1 MTTRL
6 STAGL
11 ARMSALHPW
20 RVLGIWLLVLVAAIG
35 LASGLGDVLTTES
48 NLTSNPESVIADELL
63 QTRLRTN
70 HDEPS
75 SETVI
80 VTSTT
85 LTIDDPRF
93 QQVVEQTTAD
103 LAAMGE
109 TVTGATNYYASG
121 DASLVSAD
129 GHTTLIPVTLTDE
142 PSTGAYIDA
151 VASHRD
157 TAAGI
162 DVLTIGETTVSY
174 SFDQIAQEDLPRGE
188 ALGIGVGLI
197 ILIVVMGTLVA
208 AGLPILLGI
217 VSIVIALGLAALV
230 GRVIDLSIFVENIIA
245 MIGLAVGIDYALF
258 VVERYR
264 QERRSGVEKI
274 DAITVAGATASKAV
288 LFSGITVILALCGM
302 FFVPISIFRSL
313 GIGSILV
320 VLVAIAAT
328 MTFVPAML
336 SLLGDKIEWPR
347 KRTLTEQV
355 TRGRAEADVAANQG
369 FWGRITTAVMAHP
382 VIAVVLVGGLLLAAT
397 IPYADFERG
406 EAGGASLPESD
417 AKTAFV
423 ILERE
428 FNAGRLSPV
437 QIVVDGMHKQPGAA
451 SVEAALER
459 LSATLATD
467 PAYVRIEPP
476 QWNTAG
482 DLALVNA
489 WLADDAASPA
499 AYAAVTELREH
510 IVPTAFGPANAQ
522 VHVTG
527 ATAENLDFFAAIDTA
542 TPRVFIFVLGLS
554 FVLLLVVFR
563 SIVIPIKALLMNLL
577 SVGATYGLLVLVFQK
592 GYGAG
597 LLGLQQTPVITAWVP
612 IFLFCILFGLSMD
625 YHVILLSR
633 IREHYDLTGDNR
645 ESVAVGLRSTARMI
659 TGAALIMV
667 VVFSGFATGRL
678 VDLQQMGFGL
688 AVAIFID
695 ATLIRTVLVP
705 ASMALLG
712 DRNWYFPRWLAWVPN
727 VSETRPETTHV
738 QIDRAS

>member
-6 STAGL
+6 STARL
-11 ARMSALHPW
+11 ARLSALHPW

-35 LASGLGDVLTTES
+35 LASGIGDVLTTES
-48 NLTSNPESVIADELL
+48 NLTSNPESVIADDLL
-63 QTRLRTN
+63 QTRLRDN
-70 HDEPS
+70 HDEPLA
-75 SETVI
+75 ETVI
-80 VTSTT
+80 VTSTQFT
-85 LTIDDPRF
+85 VADARF

-103 LAAMGE
+103 LAAMTG
-109 TVTGATNYYASG
+109 TVAAASNYYATG

-129 GHTTLIPVTLTDE
+129 GHTTLIPVTLTDSPE
-142 PSTGAYIDA
+142 TGEYIDA
-151 VASHRD
+151 VATHKD
-157 TAAGI
+157 PAAGI
-162 DVLTIGETTVSY
+162 NVLTIGETTVSY
-174 SFDQIAQEDLPRGE
+174 TFDQIAQEDLPRGE

-197 ILIVVMGTLVA
+197 ILVVVLGALVA

-217 VSIVIALGLAALV
+217 VSIAVALGLAALV
-230 GRVIDLSIFVENIIA
+230 GRAIDLSIFVENIIS

-258 VVERYR
+258 VVDRYR
-264 QERRSGVEKI
+264 QERRRGVQKI
-274 DAITVAGATASKAV
+274 DAITIAGETASKAV
-288 LFSGITVILALCGM
+288 LFSGLTVILALCGM
-302 FFVPISIFRSL
+302 FFVPISIFQSL

-347 KRTLTEQV
+347 KRRSTEQAV
-355 TRGRAEADVAANQG
+355 SGHADAQLAVNTS

-406 EAGGASLPESD
+406 EAGGATLPKSD

-451 SVEAALER
+451 SVEAAMER
-459 LSATLATD
+459 LGATLAAD
-467 PAYVRIEPP
+467 PAYVRVEPA
-476 QWNTAG
+476 QWNAAG
-482 DLALVNA
+482 DLALMNA

-499 AYAAVTELREH
+499 AYAAVTELREQ
-510 IVPTAFGPANAQ
+510 IVPAAFGSTDAQ
-522 VHVTG
+522 VYVTG
-527 ATAENLDFFAAIDTA
+527 KTAENLDYFAAIDNA
-542 TPRVFIFVLGLS
+542 TPKVFIFVLGLS
-554 FVLLLVVFR
+554 FLLLTLVFR
-563 SIVIPIKALLMNLL
+563 SIVVPIKALVMNLL

-625 YHVILLSR
+625 YHVFLLSR
-633 IREHYDLTGDNR
+633 IKEHYDLTGDNR
-645 ESVAVGLRSTARMI
+645 ESVTVGLRSTARMI

-667 VVFSGFATGRL
+667 VVFGGFATGRL

-688 AVAIFID
+688 AVAVFID

-712 DRNWYFPRWLAWVPN
+712 DRNWYFPRWLNWLPN
-727 VSETRPETTHV
+727 LGETRRDTVETPV
-738 QIDRAS
+738 S

>member
-1 MTTRL
+1 MTTRI
-6 STAGL
+6 STATL
-11 ARMSALHPW
+11 ARLSALHPW
-20 RVLGIWLLVLVAAIG
+20 RVLGIWLLLLVVAIG

-48 NLTSNPESVIADELL
+48 NLTSNPESMVADDLL
-63 QTRLRTN
+63 QTRLLDN
-70 HDEPS
+70 HDEPLA
-75 SETVI
+75 ETVV
-80 VTSTT
+80 VTSTQ
-85 LTIDDPRF
+85 LTTTDARF

-103 LAAMGE
+103 LVAMDG
-109 TVTGATNYYASG
+109 TVLSATNVYASG

-129 GHTTLIPVTLTDE
+129 GHTTLIPVTLTGSPE
-142 PSTGAYIDA
+142 TGEYIDV
-151 VASHRD
+151 VAAHED
-157 TAAGI
+157 PAAGI
-162 DVLTIGETTVSY
+162 EVLTIGETTVSY
-174 SFDQIAQEDLPRGE
+174 TFDHIAQEDLPRGE

-197 ILIVVMGTLVA
+197 ILVVVLGTLVA

-217 VSIVIALGLAALV
+217 VSIVIALGLAALI
-230 GRVIDLSIFVENIIA
+230 GRAIDLSIFVENIIS

-258 VVERYR
+258 VVDRYR
-264 QERRSGVEKI
+264 QERRRGVQKI
-274 DAITVAGATASKAV
+274 DAITIAGATASKAV
-288 LFSGITVILALCGM
+288 LFSGFTVILALCGM

-320 VLVAIAAT
+320 VLVAVAAT
-328 MTFVPAML
+328 LTFVPAML

-347 KRTLTEQV
+347 KRKLTGQAVPSLED
-355 TRGRAEADVAANQG
+355 THVAANNG

-382 VIAVVLVGGLLLAAT
+382 IVAVVLVGGLLIAAT

-437 QIVVDGMHKQPGAA
+437 QIVVDGMHKQPGDA

-459 LSATLATD
+459 LDATLATN

-476 QWNTAG
+476 QWNAAG

-499 AYAAVTELREH
+499 AYAAVTDLREH
-510 IVPTAFGPANAQ
+510 IVPTAFGPANAS
-522 VHVTG
+522 VSITG
-527 ATAENLDFFAAIDTA
+527 KTAENLDYFAAIDTA
-542 TPRVFIFVLGLS
+542 TPRVFVFVLGLS
-554 FVLLLVVFR
+554 FLLLTLVFR
-563 SIVIPIKALLMNLL
+563 SIVIPIKALIMNLL

-592 GYGAG
+592 GYGADW
-597 LLGLQQTPVITAWVP
+597 LGLQQTPVITAWVP

-625 YHVILLSR
+625 YHVFLLSR

-645 ESVAVGLRSTARMI
+645 ESVTVGLRSTARII

-667 VVFSGFATGRL
+667 VVFGGFATGRL

-688 AVAIFID
+688 AVAVFID

-712 DRNWYFPRWLAWVPN
+712 DRNWYFPRWLGWLPN
-727 VSETRPETTHV
+727 LGETRPDQDTV
-738 QIDRAS
+738 SVSQR